1 MKLLAFAASSSKT
14 SINKQ
19 LVVYASS
26 LLGGAEV
33 EVLDLNHYELPLYS
47 VDKEKELGQP
57 QLAQAFI
64 AKIAAS
70 DGIIISFAEHN
81 GSYTAAYKNLFD
93 WCSRIN
99 PKVFQDKPL
108 VLLATSPG
116 PRGASTVLATAVNSA
131 PHFTGQVKA
140 SLSVPS
146 FYENFDVESGVLKD
160 ESLNQQLID
169 AVNSL
174 K

>member
-1 MKLLAFAASSSKT
+1 MTDFAR
-14 SINKQ
+14 
-19 LVVYASS
+19 
-26 LLGGAEV
+26 
-33 EVLDLNHYELPLYS
+33 LD
-47 VDKEKELGQP
+47 
-57 QLAQAFI
+57 F
-64 AKIAAS
+64 
-70 DGIIISFAEHN
+70 DG
-81 GSYTAAYKNLFD
+81 
-93 WCSRIN
+93 
-99 PKVFQDKPL
+99 
-108 VLLATSPG
+108 
-116 PRGASTVLATAVNSA
+116 VNSA